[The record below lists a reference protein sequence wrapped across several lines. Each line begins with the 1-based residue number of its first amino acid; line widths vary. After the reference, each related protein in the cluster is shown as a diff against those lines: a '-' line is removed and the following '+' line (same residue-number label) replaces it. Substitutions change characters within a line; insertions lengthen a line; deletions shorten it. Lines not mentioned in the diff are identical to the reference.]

1 MRAGAV
7 AERAMRAIEAPGPAR
22 IERPDSVLF
31 ACTRNSVRSPMA
43 EGLLKAL
50 HPRRIYTD
58 SAGIR
63 EGTVDGFS
71 VSVMAELGIDISG
84 HRSKTFDQLE
94 DTYFD
99 LIITLSPE
107 AQHRAVELT
116 RTMACDIELWHTF
129 DPSIIEGSRETR
141 LDAYRQVRDQL
152 RRRIVDRFP
161 VDAQEG
167 PGGMTGGMTGA

>member
-1 MRAGAV
+1 MRARAV
-7 AERAMRAIEAPGPAR
+7 AEQATRVITAPGLVR

-58 SAGIR
+58 SAGLR
-63 EGTVDGFS
+63 EGTVDGFA
-71 VSVMAELGIDISG
+71 VSVMAELGIDISR
-84 HRSKTFDQLE
+84 HRAKTFDQLE

-99 LIITLSPE
+99 LIVTLSPE

-129 DPSIIEGSRETR
+129 DPSIVEGNRDTR
-141 LDAYRQVRDQL
+141 LEAYRQVRDQL
-152 RRRIVDRFP
+152 RRRIADRFP
-161 VDAQEG
+161 VDSQDG
-167 PGGMTGGMTGA
+167 PQA

>member
-1 MRAGAV
+1 MTLTV
-7 AERAMRAIEAPGPAR
+7 PHTHIVTVPGVSR
-22 IERPDSVLF
+22 IERPASVLF
-31 ACTRNSVRSPMA
+31 ACTRNAIRSPMA

-58 SAGIR
+58 SAGVR
-63 EGTVDGFS
+63 DGEVDGFA
-71 VSVMAELGIDISG
+71 VAVMAELGIDISR

-107 AQHRAVELT
+107 AQHSAVELT

-129 DPSIIEGSRETR
+129 DPSIIEGSREER
-141 LDAYRQVRDQL
+141 LAAYRQVRDQL
-152 RRRIVDRFP
+152 RDRIRDRFP
-161 VDAQEG
+161 IEPEDTPPPVAR
-167 PGGMTGGMTGA
+167 